1 MTNTFI
7 FEFQYLFWKEA
18 EKKSILEFMLYDTQI
33 NNSIRY

>member
-18 EKKSILEFMLYDTQI
+18 EKKSILEFNALWYT
-33 NNSIRY
+33 NK